1 MNSCVTMCDS
11 ICKNE
16 KKFVLGPAPSPCTTM
31 EDYAVFEPAAN
42 PVIKNIVQETTI
54 HVPKIEYKEKIVHV
68 PKVEYR
74 TYPVLKDVEAPIYR
88 ERYRYKN
95 VQVPQKKFRVKP
107 VYKVVDVPQYKY
119 VNKYVKRKYKR
130 FQYVPKEVPV
140 PFRPRREI
148 YTEIPIRR
156 YIPQYMEENGR
167 IEPDMN
173 NSAYNLQGELPLFEG
188 YNDNFLNLLNP
199 FSSYTNKKQD
209 NCFLSCLCN
218 GKNEE
223 SLMYE
228 MDPLLFSN
236 AVYAQGRDKVYEV
249 SSGYEFSPEQY
260 NTFAYNNYPL
270 VIHKRG
276 NNLYDRMIETTS
288 NLLAA
293 AGVALVLAGKL
304 GLQGISL
311 LVGGADREKGGHTDV
326 AGVGAGAVVGGPGAE
341 PYVLDAGRRD
351 TLKDTQVDEKQ
362 IEDHSGRN
370 TIKRATR

>member
-1 MNSCVTMCDS
+1 MCDS

-42 PVIKNIVQETTI
+42 PAIKNIVQETTI
-54 HVPKIEYKEKIVHV
+54 HVPKIEYKEKVVHV

-74 TYPVLKDVEAPIYR
+74 TYPVLKDVEAPIYQ
-88 ERYRYKN
+88 ERYRYKD

-156 YIPQYMEENGR
+156 YIPQYMENGP
-167 IEPDMN
+167 IQPDMH
-173 NSAYNLQGELPLFEG
+173 NSAYNPQGELPLFEG
-188 YNDNFLNLLNP
+188 YNHNFLNMMNP
-199 FSSYTNKKQD
+199 FSRYNGRKKD

-218 GKNEE
+218 GKNDE

-228 MDPLLFSN
+228 MDPLLFSDV
-236 AVYAQGRDKVYEV
+236 AYTHGRDNLCDVR
-249 SSGYEFSPEQY
+249 SGYEISPEPY
-260 NTFAYNNYPL
+260 STFAYNSYPL
-270 VIHKRG
+270 VIHKRE
-276 NNLYDRMIETTS
+276 NNLYNRMIETTS

-293 AGVALVLAGKL
+293 AGVALVLAGRL

-311 LVGGADREKGGHTDV
+311 LVGSADKGKGAHKGSHAGAAAVAVAGKGEGAD
-326 AGVGAGAVVGGPGAE
+326 
-341 PYVLDAGRRD
+341 PYALDGGRRNP
-351 TLKDTQVDEKQ
+351 LKDTQVKEKQ
-362 IEDHSGRN
+362 IEDQSGRN
-370 TIKRATR
+370 ATKSATK